1 MDERM
6 AELVRMLK
14 ESRWSTLAIDREF
27 NLVWISDSLK
37 EFMEEPD
44 DRKIGVGQHVLNA
57 MTSEVWLRSATPESA
72 MQMFTDVAPFLVEL
86 YRRRGEEL
94 PPIPEPFRDL
104 MIEIEPRPLQDAVLT
119 GFEYVS
125 STPEIPNRPVK
136 MLFVQIKDDDGD
148 FAGVILF
155 CFIDISPNLVSL
167 LARGEESMY
176 ERMAKLVDP
185 GTRQAAVLFCDLA
198 GSGRLSRQLSS
209 ATYFR
214 LVRQLWTGID
224 QTVADNDGIIGKH
237 AGDGASAYFLVD
249 DLGSPS
255 KAAHAAVASARR
267 IHELSAQT
275 FAEVMDGPCVMRIGI
290 HWGGSLY
297 MGQLVPGGRLDVTAL
312 GDEVIECARIQ
323 ESAEENTTLASKQ
336 LLEQLTDD
344 DAASL
349 GIDLEKLH
357 YAPLADL
364 SGANEKAARDAG
376 GVAVTTI

>member
-14 ESRWSTLAIDREF
+14 ESRWSTLAIDRDF
-27 NLVWISDSLK
+27 NLIWISESLK

-44 DRKIGVGQHVLNA
+44 DRKIGVGKHVLNA
-57 MTSEVWLRSATPESA
+57 MTSEVWLRSATPDSA
-72 MQMFTDVAPFLVEL
+72 MQMFTDLAPFLVQL
-86 YRRRGEEL
+86 YAERGEEL
-94 PPIPEPFRDL
+94 PPVPEPFREL
-104 MIEIEPRPLQDAVLT
+104 MPEVEPHPLQDAVLT

-125 STPEIPNRPVK
+125 STPEIPNRSVK
-136 MLFVQIKDDDGD
+136 MLFVQIKDDNGD

-155 CFIDISPNLVSL
+155 CFIDINPNLVSL

-185 GTRQAAVLFCDLA
+185 GTRQAAVLFCDLV

-209 ATYFR
+209 ASYFR

-224 QTVADNDGIIGKH
+224 QTVAANDGIIGKH

-255 KAAHAAVASARR
+255 KAAHAAIASARR
-267 IHELSAQT
+267 IHEISEQT
-275 FAEVMDGPCVMRIGI
+275 FSEVMDGPCVMRIGI

-349 GIDLEKLH
+349 GIDLENLH
-357 YAPLADL
+357 YAPLAEL
-364 SGANEKAARDAG
+364 AGVGEKAVRDAG
-376 GVAVTTI
+376 GVAVTSI

>member
-1 MDERM
+1 
-6 AELVRMLK
+6 
-14 ESRWSTLAIDREF
+14 
-27 NLVWISDSLK
+27 
-37 EFMEEPD
+37 
-44 DRKIGVGQHVLNA
+44 
-57 MTSEVWLRSATPESA
+57 
-72 MQMFTDVAPFLVEL
+72 MQMFNDLAPFLVEL

-94 PPIPEPFRDL
+94 PPVPEPFREL
-104 MIEIEPRPLQDAVLT
+104 MSQIEPRPLQDAVLT
-119 GFEYVS
+119 GFDYVS
-125 STPEIPNRPVK
+125 TTPEIPNRPVK
-136 MLFVQIKDDDGD
+136 MLFVQIKDDNGD
-148 FAGVILF
+148 FAGVVLF
-155 CFIDISPNLVSL
+155 CFIDLNPNLVSL
-167 LARGEESMY
+167 LARGEESTY

-198 GSGRLSRQLSS
+198 GSGRLSRQMSS

-224 QTVADNDGIIGKH
+224 QTVAANDGIIGKH

-249 DLGSPS
+249 DLGSSS
-255 KAAHAAVASARR
+255 KAAHAAIASARR
-267 IHELSAQT
+267 IHEVSEQT

-357 YAPLADL
+357 YAPLAEL

-376 GVAVTTI
+376 GVAVTAV

>member
-1 MDERM
+1 MDPRM

-14 ESRWSTLAIDREF
+14 ESRWSTLAIDRDF
-27 NLVWISDSLK
+27 NLIWISDSLK

-72 MQMFTDVAPFLVEL
+72 MQMFNDLAPLLVQL
-86 YRRRGEEL
+86 YRERGEEL
-94 PPIPEPFRDL
+94 PPVPDPFREL
-104 MIEIEPRPLQDAVLT
+104 MSGIEPRPLSDAVLT

-125 STPEIPNRPVK
+125 STPEIPNRSVK
-136 MLFVQIKDDDGD
+136 MLFVQIKDDNGD

-155 CFIDISPNLVSL
+155 CFIDINPNLVSL

-224 QTVADNDGIIGKH
+224 QTVAANDGIIGKH

-255 KAAHAAVASARR
+255 KAAHAAIASARR
-267 IHELSAQT
+267 IHELSGQT

-323 ESAEENTTLASKQ
+323 ESAEQDTTLASKQ

-357 YAPLADL
+357 YAPLAEL
-364 SGANEKAARDAG
+364 SDASEKAVRDAG
-376 GVAVTTI
+376 GVAVTPI